1 MACKRIGRE
10 LKIET
15 VTLAQRFGITAGV
28 SLLLLPVG
36 LLINDGLS
44 PRSLLLLWLLGTLLG
59 LTALSFRFLVAVAA
73 LMALFL
79 AALLFTP
86 LLLHLE
92 RALVISEAPHPTD
105 LIVILGGGMQCGTG
119 DLEAS
124 SLARLE
130 KGLELWKAGY
140 APRITLSDV
149 DGEIFGDQ
157 ACPSLGYE
165 AQQRVQA
172 LYGAAGPEIVMLP
185 RMRTT
190 RTEALATAKVVRERG
205 WRSVLLVTTPT
216 HSRRAAAIFRAQ
228 GLEVTSVPSSEP
240 RFDMTLRLPIDRL
253 RALAVVSREYAGLLM
268 YRLRGWI

>member
-1 MACKRIGRE
+1 ME
-10 LKIET
+10 S
-15 VTLAQRFGITAGV
+15 VTAFQRLGIAAGL

-36 LLINDGLS
+36 LLINDELS

-59 LTALSFRFLVAVAA
+59 FTALSFRLLVAIAA
-73 LMALFL
+73 LVALFI
-79 AALLFTP
+79 ATLLFTP
-86 LLLHLE
+86 LLPHSVQ
-92 RALVISEAPHPTD
+92 ALVMSETPHPAD

-172 LYGAAGPEIVMLP
+172 LYGAGSPEIVMLP
-185 RMRTT
+185 RMRNT
-190 RTEALATAKVVRERG
+190 RTEALATATVAQARG
-205 WRSVLLVTTPT
+205 WHRILLVTTPT
-216 HSRRAAAIFRAQ
+216 HSRRALAAFKKL
-228 GLEVTSVPSSEP
+228 GLDVTSVPSSEP

-253 RALAVVSREYAGLLM
+253 RALAAVSREYLGLLM